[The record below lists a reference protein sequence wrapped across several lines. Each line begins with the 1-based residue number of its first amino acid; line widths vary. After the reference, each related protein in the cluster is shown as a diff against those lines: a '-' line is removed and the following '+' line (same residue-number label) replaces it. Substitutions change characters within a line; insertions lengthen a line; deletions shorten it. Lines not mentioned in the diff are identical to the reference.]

1 MPPWRGGPPPG
12 GAILGIV
19 VDWSGHDYAE
29 VSGLQRAMIAD
40 AVTGLDVEPGE
51 CVLDIGCGDGYL
63 TRMIAD
69 EVPPGIA
76 VGVDASPRMI
86 ATAHAAAAERGSA
99 ARFAVADARRL
110 PFTENFDAVVS
121 FNALHWV
128 PEQDRALSQIAAA
141 LKPGA
146 RATVQMVCAGPRP
159 SLEAVAMNVSRSMTW
174 RSRFDGFSAPFVH
187 VDPDHYGALA
197 ADAGLK
203 LSQLTVA
210 DREWDFGTAEAFA
223 RWCAV
228 GTTGWTDRLDP
239 GERDR
244 FVTDLVDAYEPIAG
258 RAGLFRFMQMRAE
271 FRRPSFP
278 RRYARP

>member
-1 MPPWRGGPPPG
+1 V
-12 GAILGIV
+12 A
-19 VDWSGHDYAE
+19 DWSGHDYAE

-69 EVPPGIA
+69 EVPSGIA

-110 PFTENFDAVVS
+110 PFAETFDAVVS

-128 PEQDRALSQIAAA
+128 PEQDQALSQIAAA

-159 SLEAVAMNVSRSMTW
+159 SLEAVAMDVSRSTTW
-174 RSRFDGFSAPFVH
+174 LPQFDGFRAPFVH
-187 VDPDHYGALA
+187 VEPDHYGALA
-197 ADAGLK
+197 ANEGLS
-203 LSQLTVA
+203 LSQLTVT
-210 DREWDFGTAEAFA
+210 DREWDFGSAEAFA

-244 FVTDLVDAYEPIAG
+244 FVGDLVEAYQPIAG
-258 RAGLFRFMQMRAE
+258 RTGLFRFMQMRAE
-271 FRRPSFP
+271 LRRPSIP
-278 RRYARP
+278 PSLRSP

>member
-1 MPPWRGGPPPG
+1 M
-12 GAILGIV
+12 

-29 VSGLQRAMIAD
+29 VSGLQRAMITD

-51 CVLDIGCGDGYL
+51 SVLDIGCGDGYL

-69 EVPPGIA
+69 GVPSGIA

-86 ATAHAAAAERGSA
+86 ATAQAASAERGSA

-110 PFTENFDAVVS
+110 PFAETFDAVVS

-128 PEQDRALSQIAAA
+128 PEQDQALSQIAAA

-159 SLEAVAMNVSRSMTW
+159 SLEAVAMEVSRSTTW
-174 RSRFDGFSAPFVH
+174 QPRFDGFRAPFVH
-187 VDPDHYGALA
+187 VDPDHYGGLA
-197 ADAGLK
+197 ANAGLTV
-203 LSQLTVA
+203 SQLTVT
-210 DREWDFGTAEAFA
+210 DREWDFGSAEAFA

-228 GTTGWTDRLDP
+228 GTTGWTDRLDT

-244 FVTDLVDAYEPIAG
+244 FVADLVDAYQPVAG

-271 FRRPSFP
+271 LRLPSST